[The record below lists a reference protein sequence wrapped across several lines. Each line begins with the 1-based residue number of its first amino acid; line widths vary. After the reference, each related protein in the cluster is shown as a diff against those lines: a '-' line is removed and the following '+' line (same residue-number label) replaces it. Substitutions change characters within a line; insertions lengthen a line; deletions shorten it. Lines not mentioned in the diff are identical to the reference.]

1 MSHVSVTTVNYVWSS
16 NDFKPAQKLTLVFP
30 IIIEK
35 SICAPA
41 SYRVT
46 SRHGHGGGQERSSRS
61 SIQFQ
66 MPPQFVWHEYVCVR
80 RLSPS
85 ERSNEKFSKTQT
97 TTTLNLMRRYYRQV
111 KTWHERN
118 DWHFV
123 GFCLMPACI
132 VILACGDYFVMVVDW
147 CCYDTQLA
155 KKREKYIVR
164 KNIYNCVG
172 SVGCICALYYLNC

>member
-85 ERSNEKFSKTQT
+85 ERSNEKFPKNPNDDDCESDAPLLPPGQNMTWEEWLAFCWVLPHACLYSDT
-97 TTTLNLMRRYYRQV
+97 SMRWLLCNGGGLMLLWYTIAKINV
-111 KTWHERN
+111 
-118 DWHFV
+118 
-123 GFCLMPACI
+123 L
-132 VILACGDYFVMVVDW
+132 ILK
-147 CCYDTQLA
+147 CCFLA
-155 KKREKYIVR
+155 FGTNSIKSR
-164 KNIYNCVG
+164 K
-172 SVGCICALYYLNC
+172 LTF

>member
-16 NDFKPAQKLTLVFP
+16 NDFKLAQKLTLVFP

-35 SICAPA
+35 SICAQA

-46 SRHGHGGGQERSSRS
+46 SRHGHGGGQEISSRS

-66 MPPQFVWHEYVCVR
+66 MPPQFVWHEYTYVYDVYCHQKDR
-80 RLSPS
+80 M
-85 ERSNEKFSKTQT
+85 RSFQKPQT

-132 VILACGDYFVMVVDW
+132 GS
-147 CCYDTQLA
+147 DTSMRWLLCNGGGLMLW
-155 KKREKYIVR
+155 YT
-164 KNIYNCVG
+164 VG
-172 SVGCICALYYLNC
+172 